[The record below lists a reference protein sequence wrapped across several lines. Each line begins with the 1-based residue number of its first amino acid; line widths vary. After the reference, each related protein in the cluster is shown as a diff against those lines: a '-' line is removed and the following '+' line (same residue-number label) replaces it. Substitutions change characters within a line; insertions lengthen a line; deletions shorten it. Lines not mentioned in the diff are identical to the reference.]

1 MQRSVIK
8 YEKPRFIK
16 YKVERDERKKQM
28 KEIGAQVCFFYFFF
42 FLDCLRTCICQTQMF
57 CKVGQD
63 FEFLFTIQFKSAL
76 LFQQNILPRSI
87 LTLFT
92 DKKAK
97 GSHL

>member
-1 MQRSVIK
+1 
-8 YEKPRFIK
+8 
-16 YKVERDERKKQM
+16 
-28 KEIGAQVCFFYFFF
+28 
-42 FLDCLRTCICQTQMF
+42 MF

-63 FEFLFTIQFKSAL
+63 FEFLFTIQFKTAL
-76 LFQQNILPRSI
+76 LFQQNILPRPI